1 MFIIDGNHMDTRE
14 NAYRELKRALQAP
27 EYMGSNLDALADVLG
42 EMRGEIVLVHAC
54 TMLNSLREYGLRILE
69 VLFEITGENRYL
81 TFTVGM
87 PHTHAQAEAEEEA
100 AADMSEESEEAYI
113 EP

>member
-54 TMLNSLREYGLRILE
+54 TMLNSLREYGRLWIWGNGALKY
-69 VLFEITGENRYL
+69 FECRFNTNAFG
-81 TFTVGM
+81 FK
-87 PHTHAQAEAEEEA
+87 P
-100 AADMSEESEEAYI
+100 ADSGL
-113 EP
+113 